1 MFFVCISAGMTYIL
15 MCVCVCMELCVH
27 MCLLVCM
34 NCMSDVCHVYCN
46 VLYVMLCPPSDQNSG
61 LCFSVCTYVFSSM
74 CEVCVCSVL
83 YVMLCPPSDQHS
95 GLCFSVCTYVFSSM
109 CEVCVCSVL
118 YVMLCPPSDQHSGLC
133 FSGLLSGRCTQELPG
148 RYSKAQC
155 CCDAGRCWA
164 RGNLPELCPVPGSG
178 ESPRACLQSRLHL
191 RLRPFI

>member
-1 MFFVCISAGMTYIL
+1 MFFVCISAGMTCIL

-46 VLYVMLCPPSDQNSG
+46 
-61 LCFSVCTYVFSSM
+61 
-74 CEVCVCSVL
+74 
-83 YVMLCPPSDQHS
+83 
-95 GLCFSVCTYVFSSM
+95 
-109 CEVCVCSVL
+109 VL